1 MLRWEHFWDRFV
13 DHFAPKYNL
22 KATVLAVHSKDINP
36 DAHQVAY
43 RVVPLRITSTGSLS
57 KMAL

>member
-1 MLRWEHFWDRFV
+1 M
-13 DHFAPKYNL
+13 DHFAPKSNL
-22 KATVLAVHSKDINP
+22 KATVLAVHSKDINT

-43 RVVPLRITSTGSLS
+43 RVVPFRITSTGSLS